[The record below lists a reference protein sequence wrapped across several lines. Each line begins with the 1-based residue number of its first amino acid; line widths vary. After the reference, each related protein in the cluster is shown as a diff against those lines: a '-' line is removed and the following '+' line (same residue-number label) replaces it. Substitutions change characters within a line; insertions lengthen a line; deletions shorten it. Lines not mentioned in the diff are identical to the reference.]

1 MAEAGFIALSP
12 QPDELNQLSMAR
24 EGDLA
29 ATPFWRLLLAL
40 ALNERSATLELRRG
54 PLEKKIVLEDGV
66 PIDCFSNVAT
76 ETLGRYMVS
85 NGKLSESAYQ
95 VTFSN
100 AIGRRVSFE
109 EALAERGD
117 VAPSEIFRLLQQNL
131 GRKLLDVFT
140 WRNGSFH
147 ISREIPDVES
157 PLPVKVPQLIFTG
170 LYKFEPQERVDDLI
184 ASLGERVLRLADAP
198 LFEVNELRIARQQA
212 PVLKALQS
220 GTTFASLQSS
230 TAIAPD
236 DLGRIVY
243 AFAALGIVSVAEAS
257 TSPAKQIEKRA
268 APAVPFLELDVD
280 ESDTALPERER
291 QRRAMPPAAAP
302 PAAAPPLSSDEL
314 LGTYLSFRRKD
325 SFELLDVAEDAAISG
340 INRAYVAFADRFLPI
355 RYEGSGEGM
364 REKAQE
370 IFLAGARAYAELAD
384 QARRT
389 SLVEK
394 RVKQREEPKEAP
406 APPPATPV
414 KTVDPEDLHRQGR
427 ALADAGKLREA
438 LSYFDMAADCDAQN
452 GTYAAELAW
461 TRYQLMISTAAL
473 TLKTLRNAMRIDPRA
488 GAAFLYTGKIHAI
501 LGNKLEAEGYLRKAA
516 SLMPRDRRPGEALK
530 ALLGK

>member
-1 MAEAGFIALSP
+1 MAETGSIAVSP
-12 QPDELNQLSMAR
+12 QRDDLKQLAALR

-29 ATPFWRLLLAL
+29 AIPFWRLLLAL

-95 VTFSN
+95 VTFANS
-100 AIGRRVSFE
+100 IGRGISFE

-117 VAPSEIFRLLQQNL
+117 VPPSEIFRLLQQNL

-147 ISREIPDVES
+147 VSREMPEVES
-157 PLPVKVPQLIFTG
+157 PLPVKVPQLIYTG
-170 LYKFEPQERVDDLI
+170 VYKFEPQEKVDELL
-184 ASLGERVLRLADAP
+184 ASLEGRLLRLSDAP
-198 LFEVNELRIARQQA
+198 LFGVDELRIAKQQA
-212 PVLKALQS
+212 PVMKALRS

-230 TAIAPD
+230 TAIQSD
-236 DLGRIVY
+236 DLGRMVY
-243 AFAALGIVSVAEAS
+243 AFVALGIVSVAEAV
-257 TSPAKQIEKRA
+257 SPVVTRPEAR
-268 APAVPFLELDVD
+268 AVPPVPFFELDVD
-280 ESDTALPERER
+280 HIEPDKPQQAPAT
-291 QRRAMPPAAAP
+291 PPAAA
-302 PAAAPPLSSDEL
+302 ASTAPPLLSSDAL

-325 SFELLDVAEDAAISG
+325 AFELLDVAEDAAISA
-340 INRAYVAFADRFLPI
+340 INRAWVAFADRFLPT

-370 IFLAGARAYAELAD
+370 IFLAGSRAYAELAD

-394 RVKQREEPKEAP
+394 RVKQREEPKEA
-406 APPPATPV
+406 APPPPAAPA
-414 KTVDPEDLHRQGR
+414 KTIDPEELHREGR